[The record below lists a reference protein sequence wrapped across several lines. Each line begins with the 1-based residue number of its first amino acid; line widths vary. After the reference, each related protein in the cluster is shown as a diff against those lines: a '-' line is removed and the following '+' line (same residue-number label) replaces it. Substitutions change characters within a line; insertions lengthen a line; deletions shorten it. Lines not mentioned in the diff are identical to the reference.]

1 MKKIIVN
8 KAYRTDYFE
17 VVEKIPHGFFVW
29 NIGDNMTSGYL
40 PLCESAND
48 PEYPGTINATT
59 LKAIKMNEN
68 ELEIL
73 KKVAGYG
80 YTSKN
85 AKKSGIKYAVKY
97 CGEETVKLAT
107 KIFDRISE

>member
-1 MKKIIVN
+1 MIITN
-8 KAYRTDYFE
+8 KTLFNTHNFE
-17 VVEKIPHGFFVW
+17 VVKKIPQRYFIW

-48 PEYPGTINATT
+48 PEYPYNINATT
-59 LKAIKMNEN
+59 LKAIKMDEK
-68 ELEIL
+68 ERKIL

-85 AKKSGIKYAVKY
+85 AKKSDIKRVIKY
-97 CGEETVKLAT
+97 CGEDIANQAAE
-107 KIFDRISE
+107 IFERISE